1 MKHSLSFFTKYK
13 EDKMKEE
20 KKSTVSG
27 GVICGELGYN
37 DLSAQEKNRI
47 TDALRRGVTRREFV
61 TWLMAA
67 GVTMASAGS
76 IFTSAKTAMAE
87 TPKRGGKVKTATDL
101 HGPSDTMDPILATS
115 GIDYNRHR
123 AHYNSLV
130 QLNEKVIPQPELAE
144 EFSMN
149 DSATEWTF
157 KIRKDVVFHDGS
169 KLSADDVVWSMRRH
183 MGEDSKSVVKP
194 LMAGAKEWKKV
205 DSHTVKAIL
214 SSPDADFAT
223 VLGVFQF
230 KIVKKDTTDWQ
241 NPPGTGPFTLKSF
254 KPGMRSVH
262 ERNENYW
269 RDGANLDVIEI
280 TAITDSVA
288 RVNALLSRDMQMV
301 ANVDPKAI
309 RQVESTPG
317 VHITSI
323 PSGKYMG
330 ICCMTNTAPGNN
342 PDFVMAMK
350 LLQKRERI
358 VKSILK
364 KQGTLGNDHPIN
376 IAYPDHCDTLPQRKF
391 DPEKAKFHLKKSGIT
406 QAEIQ
411 VAEVAPGLTDSVLMT
426 QREASKIGLKL
437 DVKRVPNDGYWGAV
451 WMKTPINVVTW
462 NSRPTA
468 NSMLNIAFAP
478 DAPWNDT
485 LWKNARMGELLVAS
499 RAVKD
504 PVKRKE
510 MYCEMQTLIHNE
522 CGMVIPAHLNYVDGI
537 SDKVKGIPKVPLGDL
552 GGSEWPEFIW
562 LEG

>member
-1 MKHSLSFFTKYK
+1 MQ
-13 EDKMKEE
+13 DE
-20 KKSTVSG
+20 KKNKVSSS
-27 GVICGELGYN
+27 VICGEIGYT
-37 DLSAQEKNRI
+37 DLSAQEKNLI
-47 TDALRRGVTRREFV
+47 TDSLRRGVTRREFV

-87 TPKRGGKVKTATDL
+87 TPKRGGKLRWASDL
-101 HGPSDTMDPILATS
+101 HGPSDTMDPIMATS
-115 GIDYNRHR
+115 SIDYCRHR

-144 EFSMN
+144 EFSSN
-149 DSATEWTF
+149 ADATEYTF

-183 MGEDSKSVVKP
+183 MGKDSKSVVKP
-194 LMAGAKEWKKV
+194 LMEGAKEWKKV

-214 SSPDADFAT
+214 KSPDADFAT
-223 VLGVFQF
+223 ILGVFQM

-241 NPPGTGPFTLKSF
+241 KPTGTGPFTLKQF
-254 KPGMRSVH
+254 KPGMRALH
-262 ERNENYW
+262 ERNTNYW
-269 RDGANLDVIEI
+269 RGDGANLDVLET

-288 RVNALLSRDMQMV
+288 SVNALLSGDIQIAV
-301 ANVDPKAI
+301 SVDPKAI
-309 RQVESTPG
+309 RQVESTKG
-317 VHITSI
+317 VGISSI
-323 PSGKYMG
+323 ASGKYMG

-350 LLQKRERI
+350 FLQRRERI

-364 KQGTLGNDHPIN
+364 KHGTVGNDQPIN
-376 IAYPDHCDTLPQRKF
+376 ATYPDYCDTLAQRKF
-391 DPEKAKFHLKKSGIT
+391 DPDKAKFHLKKSGVT
-406 QAEIQ
+406 RAEIQ
-411 VAEVAPGLTDSVLMT
+411 VAEVAAGLTDTVLMT

-451 WMKTPINVVTW
+451 WMKTPINVVVW
-462 NSRPTA
+462 NNRPTA
-468 NSMLNIAFAP
+468 NSMLSIAFAP

-485 LWKNARMGELLVAS
+485 LWKNKRMGELLVAT

-522 CGMVIPAHLNYVDGI
+522 CGMVIPAHQNYIDGV
-537 SDKVKGIPKVPLGDL
+537 SDKVKGIPWVPLGES
-552 GGSEWPEFIW
+552 GACEFPEFVY
-562 LEG
+562 LA

>member
-1 MKHSLSFFTKYK
+1 MK
-13 EDKMKEE
+13 
-20 KKSTVSG
+20 KKTYSNISG
-27 GVICGELGYN
+27 VEVRGEIGYN

-47 TDALRRGVTRREFV
+47 TDALRRGVTRREFM
-61 TWLMAA
+61 TWLTAT
-67 GVTMASAGS
+67 GVTLASAGS
-76 IFTSAKTAMAE
+76 IFSSAKTAMAE
-87 TPKRGGKVKTATDL
+87 TPKRGGKLKTATDL
-101 HGPSDTMDPILATS
+101 HGPSDTMDPIMATS

-130 QLNEKVIPQPELAE
+130 QLNDQVIPQPELAE

-149 DSATEWTF
+149 ESATEWTF

-169 KLSADDVVWSMRRH
+169 KLTADDVVWSMRRH

-194 LMAGAKEWKKV
+194 LMSGAKEWKKV

-230 KIVKKDTTDWQ
+230 KIVKKDTSDWQ
-241 NPPGTGPFTLKSF
+241 NPPGTGPYTLKSF

-269 RDGANLDVIEI
+269 RDGANLDVVEI

-317 VHITSI
+317 VHISSI

-342 PDFVMAMK
+342 RDFVMAMK

-391 DPEKAKFHLKKSGIT
+391 DADKAKFHLKKSGIT

-411 VAEVAPGLTDSVLMT
+411 VAEVAPGLTDAVLMT

-485 LWKNARMGELLVAS
+485 LWKNERMGELLVAS

-522 CGMVIPAHLNYVDGI
+522 CGIVIPAHLNYVDGI

-552 GGSEWPEFIW
+552 GASEWPEFIW